1 VAGDGR
7 DNTSDEEIMLSWY
20 AHAADEPGFVG
31 YWLGLLRERQGVTT
45 AQQQTEFGADVQAF
59 LRLQAMP
66 SPRTRSFARD
76 AHRIAETCNLRDP
89 MAFVQAMLIARN
101 LDQAAGNPDIEGFYQ
116 AAFDEED
123 LE

>member
-1 VAGDGR
+1 MSGGSR

-20 AHAADEPGFVG
+20 THVADEPGFVG
-31 YWLGLLRERQGVTT
+31 YWLGLLRERQGITP
-45 AQQQTEFGADVQAF
+45 AEQQTEFGTDEQVF

-66 SPRTRSFARD
+66 LPQSQSLARD
-76 AHRIAETCNLRDP
+76 AHRIAEICNLSNP
-89 MAFVQAMLIARN
+89 LAFVQAILIARN
-101 LDQAAGNPDIEGFYQ
+101 LDQTADNSTVQEFYQ

>member
-1 VAGDGR
+1 MSGDSR

-20 AHAADEPGFVG
+20 THVADEPGFVG
-31 YWLGLLRERQGVTT
+31 YWLGLLRERQGITP
-45 AQQQTEFGADVQAF
+45 AEQQTEFGTDEQVF

-66 SPRTRSFARD
+66 LPRSQSLARD
-76 AHRIAETCNLRDP
+76 AHRIAEICNLSNP
-89 MAFVQAMLIARN
+89 LAFVQAILIARN
-101 LDQAAGNPDIEGFYQ
+101 LDQTADNSTVQEFYQ

>member
-1 VAGDGR
+1 MSGDSR

-20 AHAADEPGFVG
+20 THVADEPGFVG
-31 YWLGLLRERQGVTT
+31 YWLGLLRERQGITPVE
-45 AQQQTEFGADVQAF
+45 QQTEFGTDERVF

-66 SPRTRSFARD
+66 LPRSQSLARD
-76 AHRIAETCNLRDP
+76 AHRIAEICNLSNP
-89 MAFVQAMLIARN
+89 LAFVQAILIARN
-101 LDQAAGNPDIEGFYQ
+101 LDQTADNSTVQEFYQ